1 MPGARAVQNLQ
12 MPQPWDWRTDQVGK
26 RPAVAREV
34 GGGGGGVVGV
44 AGRSWNWLMHNYVRC
59 VSVTDQN

>member
-34 GGGGGGVVGV
+34 GGGGGGG
-44 AGRSWNWLMHNYVRC
+44 GCGGSWAQLELI
-59 VSVTDQN
+59 DA